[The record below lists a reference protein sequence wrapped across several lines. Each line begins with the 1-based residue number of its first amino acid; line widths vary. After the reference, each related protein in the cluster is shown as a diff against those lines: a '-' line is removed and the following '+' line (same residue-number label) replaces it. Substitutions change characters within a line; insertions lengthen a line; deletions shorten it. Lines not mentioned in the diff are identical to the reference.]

1 MDGNVC
7 PLPQIKRLA
16 EQYDA
21 LIFIDECHATGFFGA
36 TGRGETRSVSQLLLT
51 NHNPLYIN
59 QPITA
64 QYLKALTN
72 HSTVSVT
79 LIVVKVLRSSMGW
92 REVLTSST
100 LLWARLW
107 EELLVDILQVKNV
120 HLMLSLQAQ
129 V

>member
-51 NHNPLYIN
+51 NHSSLSIN

-64 QYLKALTN
+64 QYLR
-72 HSTVSVT
+72 V
-79 LIVVKVLRSSMGW
+79 
-92 REVLTSST
+92 
-100 LLWARLW
+100 
-107 EELLVDILQVKNV
+107 
-120 HLMLSLQAQ
+120 
-129 V
+129 

>member
-36 TGRGETRSVSQLLLT
+36 TGRGETRSCKTLLLLT
-51 NHNPLYIN
+51 NHSSLSIN

-64 QYLKALTN
+64 QYLR
-72 HSTVSVT
+72 V
-79 LIVVKVLRSSMGW
+79 
-92 REVLTSST
+92 
-100 LLWARLW
+100 
-107 EELLVDILQVKNV
+107 
-120 HLMLSLQAQ
+120 
-129 V
+129 